1 MIETKSLPQFHTKI
15 DGRTVRGI
23 FAVHGNVDAGGDRS
37 HPGSFGDFLA
47 GGRLRARFLWQHD
60 ASAPPIA
67 AIKAIREV
75 GREAL
80 PEAVLAFAPDATGG
94 TEVEREYLE
103 TPRAEE
109 VLAGLKSGAIAE
121 MSYAYEVK
129 RYDLEEPEGRDW
141 PVRNIYEA
149 ELFDISDVNWGMNPA
164 TLAGKRLPL
173 AIEGDAALAA
183 VREWTA
189 RLKAV
194 SDLRAK
200 EGRILSGANRTK
212 IEEAM
217 DALSSARDALAELLK
232 ASDPKTTNNEGLKA
246 WLDYQRA
253 LARLNGVNI

>member
-80 PEAVLAFAPDATGG
+80 PEAVLSFAPDATGG

-109 VLAGLKSGAIAE
+109 VLVGLKSGAIAE

-129 RYDLEEPEGRDW
+129 RYDLEEPEGREW
-141 PVRNIYEA
+141 PVRNIYES
-149 ELFDISDVNWGMNPA
+149 ELYDISDVNWGMNPA
-164 TLAGKRLPL
+164 TLAAKRLPL
-173 AIEGDAALAA
+173 AAEGDAALAA
-183 VREWTA
+183 VREWMD
-189 RLKAV
+189 RVKALQ
-194 SDLRAK
+194 DLRAK
-200 EGRILSGANRTK
+200 EGRVISGANRRK
-212 IEEAM
+212 IEEA
-217 DALSSARDALAELLK
+217 RDVLDELLK
-232 ASDPKTTNNEGLKA
+232 ASEPTASREDVKKLLIDLLLQEA
-246 WLDYQRA
+246 QF
-253 LARLNGVNI
+253 NGVTIP